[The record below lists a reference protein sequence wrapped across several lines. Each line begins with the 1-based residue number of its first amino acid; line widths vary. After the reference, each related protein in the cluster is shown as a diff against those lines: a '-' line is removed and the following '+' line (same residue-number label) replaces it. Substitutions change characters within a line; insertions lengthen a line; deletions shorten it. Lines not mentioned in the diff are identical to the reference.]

1 MTRRRET
8 PPIVRWLYGPLASV
22 LMVAAVSGVLVWLK
36 TWLLPPLVLYILVIL
51 PVAIVWGTGLAVLTA
66 VLSAVVYN
74 YLFFP
79 PHSAFDLADLRPVF
93 GLGVFLVTAIVAG
106 ELTARLRRAALES
119 QEQAALR
126 RVATLVARGAPPPDI
141 FSAAT
146 EELGEELGA
155 SITNV
160 LRYEDDGLV
169 TVVGGWSKRRKHIRA
184 GARLKVSGQDVA
196 VSVWETGMVAR
207 TERFDGPPGSLAR
220 AFRDAGVTAGAGSP
234 IVVNGRPWGA
244 MIAASP
250 DAGALPAAAE
260 HRIAEFTELV
270 ATAVSNAQARTEL
283 RRIAEE
289 QAALRRIATLVA
301 RAAPPDEVFGAVAE
315 EAGRLLDASHAMM
328 YRYDSD
334 GAISAVAAWSCTDA
348 VFPIGTRMS
357 LGVQNVITLVA
368 ETGRTARITDDPD
381 ASGPAAEAVR
391 EFGIRA
397 GVGVPISVE
406 HRLWGVMIV
415 ASEDEDALPPDAE
428 NRLADFTELVAVA
441 IANAETQAELAAS
454 RARIIATADET
465 RRQIERDLHDGA
477 QQQLVSHI
485 LQLRAVR
492 AAMPSEL
499 TETRAEVDR
508 VLAGLTSAH
517 DELREFARG
526 IHPAIIAKG
535 GLAPALRVLVRR
547 SPVDVELG
555 VRTNARL
562 PELIEVTVYLLVS
575 EALTNAAK
583 HARASTITV
592 AVEAADGILHL
603 LVRDD
608 GVGGADLTGGTG
620 LLGLKDRV
628 EAIGGRIFLDSPR
641 GAGTTL
647 RAELPLT
654 KADSI
659 PSRYWS
665 VACRPS

>member
-1 MTRRRET
+1 MTRRPGT
-8 PPIVRWLYGPLASV
+8 PPIARWLYGLLASV
-22 LMVAAVSGVLVWLK
+22 LMVAAVSGVLVWLN

-106 ELTARLRRAALES
+106 ELTARLRRAVLES

-160 LRYEDDGLV
+160 LRYEDDGTV
-169 TVVGGWSKRRKHIRA
+169 TVVGGWSKRREDIPA
-184 GARLKVSGQDVA
+184 GTRLMVSGQDVA
-196 VSVWETGMVAR
+196 VSVWETGMAAR

-244 MIAASP
+244 MIAAAP
-250 DAGALPAAAE
+250 EAGALPIGAE
-260 HRIAEFTELV
+260 HRIAEFTELIT
-270 ATAVSNAQARTEL
+270 TAVSNAQARTEL
-283 RRIAEE
+283 RSMAEE

-328 YRYDSD
+328 YRYDPD
-334 GAISAVAAWSCTDA
+334 GAVSVVAAWSCTGG
-348 VFPIGTRMS
+348 VLPIGSRMR
-357 LGVQNVITLVA
+357 LGGQNVITLVS
-368 ETGRTARITDDPD
+368 ETGRTARIRDDPD

-391 EFGIRA
+391 ELGIRA

-428 NRLADFTELVAVA
+428 NRLADFTELIAVA
-441 IANAETQAELAAS
+441 IANAETQAELTAS
-454 RARIIATADET
+454 RARIVATADET
-465 RRQIERDLHDGA
+465 KRQIERDLHDGA

-492 AAMPSEL
+492 AAMSSEL
-499 TETRAEVDR
+499 TEVGAEVDR
-508 VLAGLTSAH
+508 MIAGLTSAY
-517 DELREFARG
+517 DELRDFARG
-526 IHPAIIAKG
+526 IHPAIIVKG
-535 GLAPALRVLVRR
+535 GLAPALRVLARR
-547 SPVDVELG
+547 SPVDVELA

-562 PELIEVTVYLLVS
+562 PELIEVTAYYFVS

-592 AVEAADGILHL
+592 LVEAADGILHL

-608 GVGGADLTGGTG
+608 GIGGADLASGTG

-628 EAIGGRIFLDSPR
+628 EAIGGRIFLDSPA

-654 KADSI
+654 EADTI
-659 PSRYWS
+659 PSS
-665 VACRPS
+665 